1 MGVIYD
7 RTNTQA
13 ISKSVTFSKPSKI
26 QKNKQHIPLYTD
38 ITNIKRHQKYI
49 IKLHVIKSIDV
60 NPGKECN
67 SPQSKL
73 ITVLWS
79 YK

>member
-1 MGVIYD
+1 MAVIYD

-26 QKNKQHIPLYTD
+26 QKTNQHIPLYTD
-38 ITNIKRHQKYI
+38 ITNSKRHQKYM
-49 IKLHVIKSIDV
+49 KLHVIKSIDV
-60 NPGKECN
+60 RPGKECN

-79 YK
+79 YR